1 MQIIL
6 DIGVRLVV
14 ALQGL
19 GEWLISPMKLLSLIG
34 TEEFFVLAL
43 PILYWCVDS
52 MLGIRLAVILMLST
66 SINGALKLA
75 FHGPRPYWYSP
86 SVHGLATETS
96 FGVPSNHAQTATVIW
111 GILAAA
117 LRKWWGWLVAVLLIF
132 LIGLSRMYL
141 GVHFPHDVMVG
152 WLIGGLILWLT
163 IRFWDPI
170 TVWVKKQSV
179 VWQSL
184 AAFLTS
190 LVVFLLPLIPFVWLK
205 VTNWQPPQDWAIY
218 ATQAVSLEWA
228 ATSAGTLFGLLVGL
242 VWLAHQGGFQAK
254 GLWWKLVLRYL
265 LGVAGVLIIR
275 YGLKFIF
282 PEGETVLAYCL
293 RYLRYTLIGFWVAAG
308 APWTFIRLKLADKL
322 VK

>member
-1 MQIIL
+1 
-6 DIGVRLVV
+6 
-14 ALQGL
+14 
-19 GEWLISPMKLLSLIG
+19 
-34 TEEFFVLAL
+34 
-43 PILYWCVDS
+43 

-141 GVHFPHDVMVG
+141 GVHFPHDVMAG

-163 IRFWDPI
+163 MRFWDPI

-190 LVVFLLPLIPFVWLK
+190 LVVFLLPLIPYVWLK